1 MGTIIVLAIVLVMVY
16 FAARSV
22 IRNKKAGKCSGGCA
36 GCSGSCTCGQREK
49 SDQQCIPDKAGRSHP
64 YEETSCGQ
72 GNAVADELLSAI
84 QCLND
89 TGS

>member
-1 MGTIIVLAIVLVMVY
+1 MGTIIVLAIVLVKVY

-49 SDQQCIPDKAGRSHP
+49 S
-64 YEETSCGQ
+64 
-72 GNAVADELLSAI
+72 N
-84 QCLND
+84 
-89 TGS
+89 